1 MLQRSQM
8 SSVVFPRV
16 RLQSND
22 RHVRFTQ
29 ERTQLSLLNTYYE
42 CSIILAIVVSVL
54 RMFLMNSTVTNIIH
68 AQLMW
73 NFLWRV
79 KADNILTIQKKDAL
93 IVVML
98 TVMVNNA
105 RNWETCGSWYNT
117 GFYTEDYQKYCRC
130 SDRNMHIEQC
140 ASGLYYDIIS
150 GERASK
156 RKFIVELSV
165 SNWL

>member
-8 SSVVFPRV
+8 SPVVFPRV

-42 CSIILAIVVSVL
+42 CSIILTIVVSVL

-73 NFLWRV
+73 NLLWRV
-79 KADNILTIQKKDAL
+79 KANNTLTIQKKDAL
-93 IVVML
+93 IIVML
-98 TVMVNNA
+98 TVMDNNA
-105 RNWETCGSWYNT
+105 RNWETCGSWYKAFT
-117 GFYTEDYQKYCRC
+117 QK
-130 SDRNMHIEQC
+130 
-140 ASGLYYDIIS
+140 II
-150 GERASK
+150 K
-156 RKFIVELSV
+156 NIVDVAIGTCIS
-165 SNWL
+165 SNVPAVCTMI